1 MVLVPR
7 TEVREEEPNLGRLEI
22 CSRYY
27 IVRIDQTKLHRILTT
42 GMFYLI
48 VKDPFSR

>member
-1 MVLVPR
+1 MALYPR
-7 TEVREEEPNLGRLEI
+7 TEVREERPNLGRLEI

-48 VKDPFSR
+48 VKDPLSR